1 MGGTRF
7 TEGMGG
13 IIKTAD
19 SNVWQVLCVD
29 AMLLSLAAAISNR
42 IYRSNDLSGR
52 IVKSREASL
61 QLDRLQTLLELGQV
75 SAGDAIKQ

>member
-1 MGGTRF
+1 MGDPTWRTRVLAHH
-7 TEGMGG
+7 GG
-13 IIKTAD
+13 
-19 SNVWQVLCVD
+19 SPF
-29 AMLLSLAAAISNR
+29 SRAAAISNR